1 MAFSL
6 PAVPRQQPMQF
17 DLAPARRLAHWTSL
31 VLSSLVARWHT
42 VVVGTAVVGSTV
54 VVGAGVVD
62 DVWVVLV
69 VTVVPCPTVS
79 PYQASRSTEC
89 LVQQRCLLLVADA
102 TWTRG
107 CIVPST
113 ALVPP

>member
-1 MAFSL
+1 MAVGSG
-6 PAVPRQQPMQF
+6 VVGS
-17 DLAPARRLAHWTSL
+17 TVV
-31 VLSSLVARWHT
+31 VLGTVDVGST